1 VSGAAF
7 VGPVPKHWQVRPLR
21 LLGRLLK
28 GTGGSKEDV
37 VEEGVPCIR
46 YGDLYTTHN
55 NFIEHARTHL
65 TPERAQDYTQIEYG
79 DVLFAASGETIEE
92 IGKSAVNL
100 LKGARCGGDLVI
112 LRPTEPTVARFLG
125 YATDAAPVAAQKSLA
140 GRGTTVKHIYPD
152 ELREVV
158 IAVPPLHE
166 QQAIADFL
174 DRETARL
181 DALVAAKQRVLE
193 LLTEKRKAIISTAVT
208 RGLDPK
214 AKLRDSGIPWLGEI
228 PADWHLYRLKF
239 LLTHIEQGWS
249 PECYAIPA
257 LEDEWGVMRAG
268 CCNGGGFNELDNKAL
283 PIVLEPRPELEVRS
297 GDVLMCRAS
306 GSPDL
311 IGSVAMV
318 PANVR
323 QKLLLSDKIYRLVID
338 DRRTLSSFLA
348 LSLNSLSARWQIS
361 SAISGASG
369 LAKNIAQSDVTEL
382 LMPTPPLDEQRRIVK
397 HISRETSNLDS
408 IRAATELT
416 IALLKERR
424 SALIAAAVTGQIELE
439 AAK

>member
-1 VSGAAF
+1 MSGAAY
-7 VGPVPKHWQVRPLR
+7 VGPVPKHWKVRPLR

-28 GTGGSKEDV
+28 GTGASKEDI
-37 VEEGVPCIR
+37 VEFGVPCIR

-55 NFIEHARTHL
+55 NFIERARTHL
-65 TPERAQDYTQIEYG
+65 TPERALDYTPIEYG

-100 LKGARCGGDLVI
+100 LRGARCGGDLVI
-112 LRPTEPTVARFLG
+112 FRPTEPTVPRFLG

-158 IAVPPLHE
+158 IAVPPIHE

-181 DALVAAKQRVLE
+181 DALVAAKQRVLA
-193 LLTEKRKAIISTAVT
+193 LLAEKRKAIISTAVT

-228 PADWHLYRLKF
+228 PAHWEVTPLRYLVSF
-239 LLTHIEQGWS
+239 LSGGTPDKSNSDYWTNGTIPWVSPKDMKVDAIDDSEDHIT
-249 PECYAIPA
+249 
-257 LEDEWGVMRAG
+257 EDAVDGSATRFVPVGSVLVVVRGMILAHTLPVAVTTG
-268 CCNGGGFNELDNKAL
+268 PVTINQDIKAL
-283 PIVLEPRPELEVRS
+283 VCVDRILPDFLRAVLAGHS
-297 GDVLMCRAS
+297 
-306 GSPDL
+306 
-311 IGSVAMV
+311 
-318 PANVR
+318 
-323 QKLLLSDKIYRLVID
+323 KVI
-338 DRRTLSSFLA
+338 
-348 LSLNSLSARWQIS
+348 LSLADTSAHGTKKLETEILQRFELPVPSL
-361 SAISGASG
+361 
-369 LAKNIAQSDVTEL
+369 
-382 LMPTPPLDEQRRIVK
+382 PEQRSIVE
-397 HISRETSNLDS
+397 HLARATANLQAMS
-408 IRAATELT
+408 AATEST

-424 SALIAAAVTGQIELE
+424 SALIAAAVTGQLDVE